1 MCILRTPFSVYIY
14 LTLQIYIC
22 TNKRHVKERARGI
35 LHGMHF
41 YGALFHWFGAFVLG
55 TASRVY
61 FKSPYISDHTNF
73 VVGMIIAS
81 SIAKLTNINVI
92 LHYRLIWRTKCQ

>member
-22 TNKRHVKERARGI
+22 TNKRHVKEHARVI
-35 LHGMHF
+35 FPDVHF
-41 YGALFHWFGAFVLG
+41 CGASHHRFGAFALG
-55 TASRVY
+55 VASRVY
-61 FKSPYISDHTNF
+61 LKRPYISDYAKI